1 MANRKKRNQNED
13 EILQDIILSPTSTA
27 KPNKFKGKNQTQK
40 DYARLITEN
49 EIVICSGPAGT
60 GKSYVSLAI
69 GLELVQDKTTNFRKL
84 IICTPA
90 VEADE
95 RLGFLPGT
103 VNEKLE
109 SYIASSLALID
120 KIITKNV
127 RERLMTQGVI
137 EIQALG
143 YLRGVNIDNTVL
155 VCEESQN
162 MTPNQMKTLLTRIG
176 EDSKFIISGDLEQSD
191 KYKSGKQSGL
201 YDAMTRLR
209 RVNEIGFFEFTAS
222 DIVRNKVI
230 SKILSCYNEDD
241 IIKELPRDVKKILL
255 ENQNKTSD
263 QVIKEGKLMVHELPD
278 DRSVYRKHDDMIDE
292 KKMLPR
298 DLLRKENYFSKIFRW

>member
-1 MANRKKRNQNED
+1 MANRKKRIQNED
-13 EILQDIILSPTSTA
+13 EVFNDIISSPTSMA
-27 KPNKFKGKNQTQK
+27 KQNKFKAKNQTQK
-40 DYARLITEN
+40 EYSRLITEH
-49 EIVICSGPAGT
+49 EVIICSGPAGT

-69 GLELVQDKTTNFRKL
+69 GLELVQDKTSKFRKL

-95 RLGFLPGT
+95 KIGFLPGT
-103 VNEKLE
+103 INEKLE
-109 SYIASSLALID
+109 PYIASSLALID
-120 KIITKNV
+120 KIVTKGV
-127 RERLMTQGVI
+127 RERLMTQGII

-162 MTPNQMKTLLTRIG
+162 MTQNQMKTLLTRIG

-209 RVNEIGFFEFTAS
+209 RVNEIGFFEFTNS
-222 DIVRNKVI
+222 DIVRNPI
-230 SKILSCYNEDD
+230 IGKILKYYNEPDRKLED
-241 IIKELPRDVKKILL
+241 LHKKPTPLQSRIIKEGIGPVNGVGINEETGEVNFKHNLDITFPSKKTIS
-255 ENQNKTSD
+255 K
-263 QVIKEGKLMVHELPD
+263 KEVFFKKL
-278 DRSVYRKHDDMIDE
+278 
-292 KKMLPR
+292 
-298 DLLRKENYFSKIFRW
+298 FTW